1 MVEQSPKSTTVR
13 GIQITQITLADLLV
27 SNVSHVES
35 VSIGLTTNSSS
46 FILASVSSVIFN
58 ITGAVKKENHFITV
72 YLVIRDRPLYSK
84 INSSITKIKRV
95 YEIMKI
101 KFKIAFAKFKH
112 YNVQN
117 KTDSVFCSMAS
128 RAFACFCVS
137 MRA

>member
-13 GIQITQITLADLLV
+13 GIYITQISLADLLV

-58 ITGAVKKENHFITV
+58 ITVAVKKENHFITV
-72 YLVIRDRPLYSK
+72 HLAIRDKLLYFK

-95 YEIMKI
+95 YEVMKI

-117 KTDSVFCSMAS
+117 KTGSVAWHLVHL
-128 RAFACFCVS
+128 RVS
-137 MRA
+137 V